1 MLDSGEDGKEEHQQH
16 GSGAV
21 GGKGTASGV
30 QKEKAGGGADKGKG
44 KSPKVICGPR
54 S

>member
-16 GSGAV
+16 GSGAA

-30 QKEKAGGGADKGKG
+30 EKGKAGGGTDKGKG
-44 KSPKVICGPR
+44 KSPKVIRGP
-54 S
+54 